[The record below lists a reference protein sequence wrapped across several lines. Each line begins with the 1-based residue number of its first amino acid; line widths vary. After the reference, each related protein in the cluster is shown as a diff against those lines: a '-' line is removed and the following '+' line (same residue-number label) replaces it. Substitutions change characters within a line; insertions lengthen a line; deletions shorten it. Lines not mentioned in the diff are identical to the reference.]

1 MTSTI
6 KPTSVGADTEA
17 PRPGT
22 LLTSRKGEGG
32 HPLPDAAENHLVTYA
47 STSFDGRVVVVSGQV
62 AIPRISMPAGG
73 YPVVC
78 WAPGT
83 SGMGPHCAPSNSPGH
98 LPMLNEWVRR
108 GYAVLRTDYEGWG
121 EGARRP
127 LLNQLSNSHAVV
139 NLVGAAH
146 ALSDKLSRNWL
157 VMGHSEGGGAALW
170 TASRGSHAAGG
181 CDLRGAIALA
191 PVGPGVVKLIGDLA
205 DGTDTRIAFPLLA
218 PEVAA
223 YLAAATVLGAQ
234 VSDPLIVLDD
244 LVAPAFR
251 PFVAASRATCVV
263 DPLPSL
269 PLPPAG
275 HYLRDGPSY
284 ARLDGFL
291 RGQDASSLS
300 LSLPVMVAQAGSD
313 NLTPTPET
321 TSGMVR
327 ALESRGAAI
336 VFSSY
341 AGKNHSEVVA
351 ASLDDALAFADDVF
365 AGRQR

>member
-1 MTSTI
+1 
-6 KPTSVGADTEA
+6 
-17 PRPGT
+17 
-22 LLTSRKGEGG
+22 
-32 HPLPDAAENHLVTYA
+32 
-47 STSFDGRVVVVSGQV
+47 
-62 AIPRISMPAGG
+62 
-73 YPVVC
+73 
-78 WAPGT
+78 
-83 SGMGPHCAPSNSPGH
+83 
-98 LPMLNEWVRR
+98 LNEWVRR

-139 NLVGAAH
+139 NLVGAAQ
-146 ALSDKLSRNWL
+146 ALSDKLSRSWL

-181 CDLRGAIALA
+181 CDLKGAIALA
-191 PVGPGVVKLIGDLA
+191 PVGPGVLKLMGDLA

-223 YLAAATVLGAQ
+223 YLAAATVLGAK

-251 PFVAASRATCVV
+251 PFVEASRATCVV

-269 PLPPAG
+269 PLPPVG
-275 HYLRDGPSY
+275 HYLRGGSSY

-321 TSGMVR
+321 TTEMVR
-327 ALESRGAAI
+327 ALETRGAAI
-336 VFSSY
+336 VFKSY

-365 AGRQR
+365 AGRRR

>member
-1 MTSTI
+1 MTSTTM
-6 KPTSVGADTEA
+6 PTSVDADTGV

-22 LLTSRKGEGG
+22 LLTSRRGERG
-32 HPLPDAAENHLVTYA
+32 HPLPDAAENHFVTYT
-47 STSFDGRVVVVSGQV
+47 STSFDGGVAVVSGQV
-62 AIPRISMPAGG
+62 ALPHTSMPAGG

-83 SGMGPHCAPSNSPGH
+83 SGMGAHCAPSNFPGH
-98 LPMLNEWVRR
+98 LQTLNEWVRR

-121 EGARRP
+121 EGAWRP

-139 NLVGAAH
+139 NLVGAAQ
-146 ALSDKLSRNWL
+146 ALSDKLSRSWL

-170 TASRGSHAAGG
+170 TASRGSHAADG
-181 CDLRGAIALA
+181 CDLKGAIALA
-191 PVGPGVVKLIGDLA
+191 PVGPGVLKLIGDLA
-205 DGTDTRIAFPLLA
+205 DGTNTRIAFPLLA

-251 PFVAASRATCVV
+251 PFVEASRSACVF

-269 PLPPAG
+269 PLPQVG
-275 HYLRDGPSY
+275 HYLRRGSSY

-291 RGQDASSLS
+291 RRQDASSLK

-313 NLTPTPET
+313 DLTPTPET
-321 TSGMVR
+321 TSEMVR
-327 ALESRGAAI
+327 ALDSRGAAI
-336 VFSSY
+336 DFRSY

-351 ASLDDALAFADDVF
+351 ASLEDALAFADDVF
-365 AGRQR
+365 AGRTC

>member
-1 MTSTI
+1 MTSTT
-6 KPTSVGADTEA
+6 KPTSIDADTGA

-22 LLTSRKGEGG
+22 LLTSRRGEGG
-32 HPLPDAAENHLVTYA
+32 HPLPDAAENHFVTYT
-47 STSFDGRVVVVSGQV
+47 SMSFDGGVAVVSGQV
-62 AIPRISMPAGG
+62 ALPHTSMPAGG

-83 SGMGPHCAPSNSPGH
+83 SGMGAHCAPSNFPGH
-98 LPMLNEWVRR
+98 LQTLNEWVRR

-139 NLVGAAH
+139 NLVGAAR
-146 ALSDKLSRNWL
+146 ALSDKLSRSWL

-170 TASRGSHAAGG
+170 TASRGSHAASG
-181 CDLRGAIALA
+181 CDLKGAIALA
-191 PVGPGVVKLIGDLA
+191 PVGPGVLKLIGDLA

-251 PFVAASRATCVV
+251 PFVEASRTSCVV

-269 PLPPAG
+269 PLPPRG
-275 HYLRDGPSY
+275 HYLRRGSSY

-291 RGQDASSLS
+291 RGQDASSLK

-321 TSGMVR
+321 TSEMVR
-327 ALESRGAAI
+327 ALDSRGAAI

-351 ASLDDALAFADDVF
+351 ASLEDALAFADDVF
-365 AGRQR
+365 AGRRR